1 MSADPTPVRE
11 GTSPVIEDPVS
22 LDIVAALQIAPRVPA
37 AKLAEILEQP
47 TTTVTRKLKRLQQE
61 RLVKVI
67 GRFAWPLVTSGNP
80 MQMWICCQPGR
91 SYEVAESLKQFPE
104 IQFLMVT
111 SGSADIYA
119 DLYPLLGSDAND
131 LISRRVPSIPGIA
144 SARSQLVLKSPRVGQ
159 SWRLNRLTENQ
170 QHELEACT
178 DPVVLPAFSRIED
191 LSDIDF
197 QTLKEL
203 GNNSR
208 ITAADLARKLA
219 VSSST
224 AYRSIQVVLGS
235 GAISPRVEVEPA
247 AVGFPLNANISLQVD
262 PSAIPEVLADLSR
275 HPSAR
280 MVSMVAGSASV
291 THNGAFTGPAQ
302 LADFIT
308 EDLGA
313 LRGVHS
319 MDICIGMNVLRRY
332 WMDRDGF
339 RIGEQVPGI
348 LRHRVTASEIQQ
360 ECH

>member
-1 MSADPTPVRE
+1 MSADPTPA
-11 GTSPVIEDPVS
+11 GADASPVIEDPIS
-22 LDIVAALQIAPRVPA
+22 LDIVAALQVAPRVPA
-37 AKLAEILEQP
+37 SKLAEILDQP

-61 RLVKVI
+61 RLVKAI

-80 MQMWICCQPGR
+80 LQMWIRCQPGR
-91 SYEVAESLKQFPE
+91 AYEVAEELKQFPE

-131 LISRRVPSIPGIA
+131 LISRRIPSIPGMA
-144 SARSQLVLKSPRVGQ
+144 SARSQLVLRSPRVGQ
-159 SWRLNRLTENQ
+159 SWRLNRLSDQ
-170 QHELEACT
+170 QRHELERCT
-178 DPVVLPAFSRIED
+178 DPVVLPPFSRIED

-197 QTLKEL
+197 RTLKEL
-203 GNNSR
+203 GSNSR
-208 ITAADLARKLA
+208 ISAADLARKLS

-224 AYRSIQVVLGS
+224 AYRSMQVVLGS
-235 GAISPRVEVEPA
+235 GAISPRIEVEPA

-262 PSAIPEVLADLSR
+262 PSAIPDVLADLSR

-319 MDICIGMNVLRRY
+319 MDICIGLNVLRRY

-339 RIGEQVPGI
+339 RIGEQVEGI
-348 LRHRVTASEIQQ
+348 LRRPTRPAD
-360 ECH
+360 